1 MLTTCTLCRNSR
13 QICWVHV
20 QSRQCNNCNQSNN
33 NQCDIQV
40 TASEFSKLLK
50 ERVLLLKKMDE
61 ARAATVA
68 AQDAVVEAQEML
80 SKALSTEMQ
89 LHCQLDYNSH

>member
-1 MLTTCTLCRNSR
+1 M
-13 QICWVHV
+13 
-20 QSRQCNNCNQSNN
+20 
-33 NQCDIQV
+33 